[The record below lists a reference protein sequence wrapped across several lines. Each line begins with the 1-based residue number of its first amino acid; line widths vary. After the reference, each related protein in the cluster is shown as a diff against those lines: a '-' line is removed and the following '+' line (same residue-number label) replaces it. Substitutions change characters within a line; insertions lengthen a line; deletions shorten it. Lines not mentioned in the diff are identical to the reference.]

1 MLRWQGDVIDI
12 DKLAGFL
19 PDSHFV
25 SRETWEKLRVYA
37 ALVRKWQASINL
49 ISPNTLPDLW
59 DRHVLDSL
67 QLYRL
72 KPDPVTWLD
81 MGSGAGFPGLVTA
94 ICLSERQ
101 QGWVNLVESNNKKAA
116 FLRQVIVE
124 TGARASVHP
133 IRVEAASAKLNDVD
147 AISARALASL
157 PELLNYGAL
166 FSKNGVSLPMWFHKG
181 LDYREEVRSARDL
194 WCFDLVEHQSLAQD
208 GSAILEISNLSKKN

>member
-1 MLRWQGDVIDI
+1 VWWGDVTDI
-12 DKLAGFL
+12 DKLAGFF

-72 KPDPVTWLD
+72 KPEPVSWLD

-94 ICLSERQ
+94 ICLSEKN

-133 IRVEAASAKLNDVD
+133 IRVEAAAEKLDDID

-157 PELLNYGAL
+157 PELLTYGAL
-166 FSKNGVSLPMWFHKG
+166 FSKNGVSVPMWFHKG